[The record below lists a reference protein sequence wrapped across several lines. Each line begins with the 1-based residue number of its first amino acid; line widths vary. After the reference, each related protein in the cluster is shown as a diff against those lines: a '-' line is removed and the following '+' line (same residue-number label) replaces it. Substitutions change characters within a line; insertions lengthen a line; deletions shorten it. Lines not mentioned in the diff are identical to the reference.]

1 MRLGVDLSIL
11 NQKGTPAFYS
21 DIFANRPA
29 FGYAGR
35 VFISTD
41 TGAIY
46 EDTGTAWVLIADAGA
61 GTTGTLQQ
69 VTTNGNTT
77 TQGLVVTSG
86 NVAIGTATAGAPL
99 DIHSTGTNAQFNGT
113 GTNNAYVFFQN
124 AGTSKWRLGNF
135 YNAGA
140 NSFDIHD
147 TTNATTRIS
156 VRNTGEVLITGYNTI
171 SNTPTF
177 SSSGNYASNPS
188 LNLTVPA
195 SSTFNSGASYS
206 GMAASLLNSFDGSST
221 IGSGAVMAGFVG
233 VNRQSFNAA
242 GYTITLTQG
251 ASGIRAV
258 CGMQVLQ
265 QTGGSF
271 TGTITHGA
279 SLLVQGVY
287 PTNATNITYTNYYG
301 LLINQLDEYGGVTF
315 TNRWGIYQGGASDKN
330 YFAGSVGISTSTP
343 SAKLEVSGSTTASG
357 AVARGAV
364 FSPTLVAAA
373 NGDTLSGVYIT
384 PTFTNGA
391 FTGVTNWA
399 LNVVGN
405 TTIGS
410 TGNPTLTIRGTDTNY
425 TGVLNLYGGGSGG
438 QLINATG
445 ASTNNLALQI
455 NSSTVATLFST
466 GLGIGTVNIGSK
478 LQVNGNAAIGYSAST
493 AAPTN
498 GLVVSGITL
507 IGTTTSGG
515 AKMEISS
522 NGNDGLKISQPV
534 TGGFNL
540 VCNAFNNGGTYYLA
554 LFQAGGTTTGSITSN
569 GTVTVYGTTSDYR
582 LKQDFKD
589 YDGLSLVNKIKTYD
603 YEWKKNKSRSYGVI
617 AHELKDILPDAVS
630 GEKDGNLMQSVDY
643 SKIVPLLVKSI
654 QELNDKLVRNNI
666 N

>member
-69 VTTNGNTT
+69 VTTNGKTT
-77 TQGLVVTSG
+77 DQGITITAGGLSTNSLTDTALTAGSVLFSGAGGLVSQDNATFFWDSTNKRLG
-86 NVAIGTATAGAPL
+86 IGIAAPGAPL

-124 AGTSKWRLGNF
+124 AGTSKWRVGNF

-206 GMAASLLNSFDGSST
+206 GMAASLLNAFDGSST

-330 YFAGSVGISTSTP
+330 YFAGNT
-343 SAKLEVSGSTTASG
+343 LLGSTTDNGSKLQVTG
-357 AVARGAV
+357 AAT
-364 FSPTLVAAA
+364 FSSSVTAGTGSFSATIGTGQLDIAKF
-373 NGDTLSGVYIT
+373 NNT
-384 PTFTNGA
+384 TNGSFISIGA
-391 FTGVTNWA
+391 GGSASVVPSWVNGNYIEFVPSTGNGSISAYTGNLLFLTNNRSERMRITSGGS
-399 LNVVGN
+399 LGIGT

-410 TGNPTLTIRGTDTNY
+410 T
-425 TGVLNLYGGGSGG
+425 
-438 QLINATG
+438 
-445 ASTNNLALQI
+445 
-455 NSSTVATLFST
+455 
-466 GLGIGTVNIGSK
+466 

-498 GLVVSGITL
+498 GLSVSGTVN
-507 IGTTTSGG
+507 IGTNTSVTTAALQVASTTQGFLPPVMTTTQKN
-515 AKMEISS
+515 AISS
-522 NGNDGLKISQPV
+522 PAAGLIV
-534 TGGFNL
+534 FDT
-540 VCNAFNNGGTYYLA
+540 TLA
-554 LFQAGGTTTGSITSN
+554 KLCVYASGAWQTITS
-569 GTVTVYGTTSDYR
+569 V
-582 LKQDFKD
+582 
-589 YDGLSLVNKIKTYD
+589 
-603 YEWKKNKSRSYGVI
+603 
-617 AHELKDILPDAVS
+617 
-630 GEKDGNLMQSVDY
+630 
-643 SKIVPLLVKSI
+643 
-654 QELNDKLVRNNI
+654 
-666 N
+666 

>member
-46 EDTGTAWVLIADAGA
+46 EDTGSAWVLIADAGA

-69 VTTNGNTT
+69 VTTNGKTT
-77 TQGLVVTSG
+77 DQGITITAGGLSTNSLTDTALTAGSVLFSGAAGLVSQD
-86 NVAIGTATAGAPL
+86 NATFFWDTTNKRLGINNASPGAPL
-99 DIHSTGTNAQFNGT
+99 DIHSTGTNAHFNGT

-124 AGTSKWRLGNF
+124 AGTSKWRVGNF

-330 YFAGSVGISTSTP
+330 YLGGNTGIGISPQFTLAGFKSLEISDTGLIYAGSGQMAINNNGYNDGSWKYKTTNYSILLATDSGQYVFNTAP
-343 SAKLEVSGSTTASG
+343 SGTAG
-357 AVARGAV
+357 NA
-364 FSPTLVAAA
+364 
-373 NGDTLSGVYIT
+373 I
-384 PTFTNGA
+384 TFTERMRLTN
-391 FTGVTNWA
+391 TG
-399 LNVVGN
+399 
-405 TTIGS
+405 S
-410 TGNPTLTIRGTDTNY
+410 
-425 TGVLNLYGGGSGG
+425 
-438 QLINATG
+438 
-445 ASTNNLALQI
+445 
-455 NSSTVATLFST
+455 
-466 GLGIGTVNIGSK
+466 LGIGTSTIGSK

-498 GLVVSGITL
+498 GL
-507 IGTTTSGG
+507 
-515 AKMEISS
+515 
-522 NGNDGLKISQPV
+522 
-534 TGGFNL
+534 
-540 VCNAFNNGGTYYLA
+540 
-554 LFQAGGTTTGSITSN
+554 
-569 GTVTVYGTTSDYR
+569 
-582 LKQDFKD
+582 
-589 YDGLSLVNKIKTYD
+589 
-603 YEWKKNKSRSYGVI
+603 
-617 AHELKDILPDAVS
+617 AVS
-630 GEKDGNLMQSVDY
+630 GNVGIGTNSPNIFAQGGTILTINSNTGGGIYGGLELSNNGTSIAYFLNNYVNGLFLGTKTSIPIIFNTNDTERARFTSTGQLGIGTSTPVASSALQVASTTQGFLPPVMTTTQKNAISSPAAGLVVFDSTLAKLCVYASGAWQTITSV
-643 SKIVPLLVKSI
+643 
-654 QELNDKLVRNNI
+654 
-666 N
+666 

>member
-29 FGYAGR
+29 FGFAGR

-330 YFAGSVGISTSTP
+330 YFAGNVGIGITSPT
-343 SAKLEVSGSTTASG
+343 AYLMVKGDGNVLNQLRLAHTTNGVLDINITDTVANIIANYITTAIPMAFYTG
-357 AVARGAV
+357 ASERMR
-364 FSPTLVAAA
+364 L
-373 NGDTLSGVYIT
+373 
-384 PTFTNGA
+384 TN
-391 FTGVTNWA
+391 TG
-399 LNVVGN
+399 NVGIGT

-410 TGNPTLTIRGTDTNY
+410 K
-425 TGVLNLYGGGSGG
+425 
-438 QLINATG
+438 
-445 ASTNNLALQI
+445 
-455 NSSTVATLFST
+455 F
-466 GLGIGTVNIGSK
+466 
-478 LQVNGNAAIGYSAST
+478 QVNGNAAIGFSSST
-493 AAPTN
+493 AGPTN
-498 GLVVSGITL
+498 GLTVAGSIGVGNTTVSAWGSGFEALQKGFGAFYGNGTNNLNIGYNGYYNGSGFLYMGNGYAALYQQNGLSTGGHLFYVAPNNVSGAGAALTFTAAMFISSSANVN
-507 IGTTTSGG
+507 IGTTTDAASAILQASSTTKGFLPPVMTTTQKN
-515 AKMEISS
+515 AISS
-522 NGNDGLKISQPV
+522 PAAGLV
-534 TGGFNL
+534 VFDT
-540 VCNAFNNGGTYYLA
+540 TLA
-554 LFQAGGTTTGSITSN
+554 KLCVYASGAWQTITS
-569 GTVTVYGTTSDYR
+569 V
-582 LKQDFKD
+582 
-589 YDGLSLVNKIKTYD
+589 
-603 YEWKKNKSRSYGVI
+603 
-617 AHELKDILPDAVS
+617 
-630 GEKDGNLMQSVDY
+630 
-643 SKIVPLLVKSI
+643 
-654 QELNDKLVRNNI
+654 
-666 N
+666 